1 MRNFF
6 CFIGLA
12 GIALLIAGYY
22 FIDNNNYCYLLGI
35 AFMLTGFIGINKT

>member
-6 CFIGLA
+6 CFIGLT

-35 AFMLTGFIGINKT
+35 AFMLAGFIGIKKT